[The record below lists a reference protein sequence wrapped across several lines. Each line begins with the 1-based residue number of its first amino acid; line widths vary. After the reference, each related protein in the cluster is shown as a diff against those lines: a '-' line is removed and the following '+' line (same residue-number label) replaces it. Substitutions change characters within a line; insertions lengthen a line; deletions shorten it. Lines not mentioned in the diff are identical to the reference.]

1 MNYGLIGEKLG
12 HSYSK
17 EIHNQIGDYDYVLKE
32 IPRDELSRFMTE
44 KDFKGIN
51 VTIPYKQE
59 VIPFLDYVDDAAKE
73 IGAVNTIVNRD
84 GKLFGYNTDF
94 IGLRNLILSE
104 KLDFEGKKV
113 LILGTG
119 GTSHTAR
126 AVSKSLNASEILI
139 VSRTKHAES
148 ENVITYEEAR
158 TIHNDADFIINTTPC
173 GMFPKIEESAINPE
187 DFPKLKGVV
196 DVIYNPLRTKLVVS
210 AQNCGVKAKGG
221 LFMLVSQAVS
231 AAEFFF
237 DKKIDKNVTERIYK
251 NLLSKKQNIVLIG
264 MPGSGKSTI
273 GKELSHLLKR
283 NFYDTDKMISEKEG
297 KLPSEII
304 REKGEEFF
312 RNLETDACR
321 ELSTITNAVIAT
333 GGGAILRPE
342 NVTLLKNNGIVFFI
356 DRNIEEIRPTKSR
369 PLSDSLEKLKAV
381 YEKRYPI
388 YTKSCDFKIES
399 DENVTHTI
407 KKIEDLIK

>member
-32 IPRDELSRFMTE
+32 IPRDELSDFMTK

-51 VTIPYKQE
+51 VTIPYKQD

-73 IGAVNTIVNRD
+73 IGAVNTVVNRG

-104 KLDFEGKKV
+104 NLDFEGKKV

-126 AVSKSLNASEILI
+126 AVSKSLKASEIFI
-139 VSRTKHAES
+139 VSRTKHADLK
-148 ENVITYEEAR
+148 NVITYDEAR
-158 TIHNDADFIINTTPC
+158 TLHSDARFIINTTPC
-173 GMFPKIEESAINPE
+173 GMFPKIEESAVNPE
-187 DFPKLKGVV
+187 NFPNLEGVI

-221 LFMLVSQAVS
+221 LFMLVGQAVS

-237 DKKIDKNVTERIYK
+237 DKKIDTGETKRIYNK
-251 NLLSKKQNIVLIG
+251 ILSEKQNIVLIG
-264 MPGSGKSTI
+264 MPGSGKSTV
-273 GKELSHLLKR
+273 GKELSRVLNRK
-283 NFYDTDKMISEKEG
+283 FYDTDKMITEKE
-297 KLPSEII
+297 KMPPSQII
-304 REKGEEFF
+304 NEKGEKVF
-312 RNLETDACR
+312 RDAETDACR
-321 ELSTITNAVIAT
+321 ELSTMTNLVIAT
-333 GGGAILRPE
+333 GGGTILRGE

-356 DRNIEEIRPTKSR
+356 DRDIEKIRPTKNR
-369 PLSDSLEKLKAV
+369 PLSDSLEKLKAIYDV
-381 YEKRYPI
+381 RYPI
-388 YTKSCDFKIES
+388 YTKACDFHIES
-399 DENVTHTI
+399 DDNISHTI
-407 KKIEDLIK
+407 KKIMELI